1 MAANDYRG
9 YLRNHTAMEN
19 GEARLHAAHST
30 HRPLI
35 FGTLAVMGLL
45 QVASSVTILL
55 HLTGYLHEV
64 NLSST
69 EPVKEAQSEHIMA
82 DALRDIRKKD
92 KPRKKD
98 SIPVAHLS
106 VKTPIDFSKTDP
118 NAVTTVYWDEL
129 RGTLNKIRY
138 HDGRLLMEEQ
148 GLYYVY
154 AKTCFRYAPEH
165 ATKKQDVSNVQLF
178 QYIYH
183 EIHTQSK
190 MRPVLLSKSGGT
202 LQWGKPKLQH
212 VLACKQ
218 GRSARLKASDGIF
231 VNVSNSRL
239 LDPEPEGTYF
249 GAFKMSN

>member
-64 NLSST
+64 NPLART
-69 EPVKEAQSEHIMA
+69 GAEAQSEHIMA

-190 MRPVLLSKSGGT
+190 MRP
-202 LQWGKPKLQH
+202 WGKPKLQH